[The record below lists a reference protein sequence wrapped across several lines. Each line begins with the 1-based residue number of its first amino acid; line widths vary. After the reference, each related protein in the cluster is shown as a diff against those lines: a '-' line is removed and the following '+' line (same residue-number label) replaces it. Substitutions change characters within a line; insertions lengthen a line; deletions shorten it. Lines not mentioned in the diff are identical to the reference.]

1 LEGGRLAKPS
11 DGDQTNRRDKQALSD
26 STMAYLIGTDE
37 AGYGPNLGPLVIGAT
52 VWQVPGNWLPDNLYE
67 HLADVI
73 ATQSRN
79 DDRLVLADSKALYQR
94 AKGIGLLETQVLA
107 ALQLAGIEVNNWQEV
122 WRTLTSTSADL
133 LASIPWYR
141 DFDASLPMCGS
152 SEQAAAVASAASTGL
167 NAENASIQRLRAV
180 AIFPGQFNDLVDQF
194 GNKASVLSHVTI
206 ELARELMDS
215 CNGQSVLIHCDKH
228 GGRNRYLAI
237 LQHFFPDSLIQVV
250 EEGRQQSI
258 YRWTDSGR
266 EVRIRFVAKG
276 ERFPPSALASMI
288 AKYLRELAMHAF
300 NEYWKQQVPGVR
312 PTAGYPVDA
321 KRFKQDIAQRQQELE
336 IKDHDLWRNR

>member
-1 LEGGRLAKPS
+1 
-11 DGDQTNRRDKQALSD
+11 
-26 STMAYLIGTDE
+26 MAYLIGTDE

-52 VWQVPGNWLPDNLYE
+52 LWQVPDSWQPDNLYE
-67 HLADVI
+67 HLSDVI
-73 ATQSRN
+73 ATQLN
-79 DDRLVLADSKALYQR
+79 NAHRLVLADSKALYQP

-107 ALQLAGIEVNNWQEV
+107 ALQLASIEVNNWQDV
-122 WRTLTSTSADL
+122 WQTLTSTSADL
-133 LASIPWYR
+133 LNSIPWYR
-141 DFDASLPMCGS
+141 DFNASLPMCGS
-152 SEQAAAVASAASTGL
+152 PEQAAAVANMSSTGL
-167 NAENASIQRLRAV
+167 NAENVSIERLRAV

-215 CNGQSVLIHCDKH
+215 CSAQSVLIHCDKH
-228 GGRNRYLAI
+228 GGRNRYMAL
-237 LQHFFPDSLIQVV
+237 LQHFFPESLIQVV

-258 YRWTDSGR
+258 YCWIDSRR

-321 KRFKQDIAQRQQELE
+321 KRFKQDIAQRQQALA
-336 IKDHDLWRNR
+336 IKDHDLWRRR